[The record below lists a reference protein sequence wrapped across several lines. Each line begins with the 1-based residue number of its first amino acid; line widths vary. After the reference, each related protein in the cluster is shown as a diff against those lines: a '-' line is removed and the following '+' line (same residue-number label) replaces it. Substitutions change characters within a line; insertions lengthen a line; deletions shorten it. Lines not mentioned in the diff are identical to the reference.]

1 MSKRSIRLIAAACV
15 IAGVAAGVAGAQVI
29 QTLQRQYL
37 NTGLFSVG
45 PDEVAHFHVSLD
57 DARNGPAAR
66 VILQLIDE
74 TGTVVAGT
82 GEIPLQAGKSV
93 SLRTPGPG
101 LFRAHAEV
109 IEPTLQLSA
118 RRRSVATVEAI
129 NLVTGVVRPIPSFD
143 PHQIPSRP

>member
-1 MSKRSIRLIAAACV
+1 MSKRTIRLIAAACV
-15 IAGVAAGVAGAQVI
+15 VAGVVAGVAGAQVI
-29 QTLQRQYL
+29 QNLQRQYL

-45 PDEVAHFHVSLD
+45 VNEIAHFHVSLD
-57 DARNGPAAR
+57 DARTGPAAR

-74 TGTVVAGT
+74 TGAVVAAT
-82 GEIPLQAGKSV
+82 GELTLQAGQSA

-109 IEPTLQLSA
+109 IETVLQLSA
-118 RRRSVATVEAI
+118 RRTSAGTVEVI
-129 NLVTGVVRPIPSFD
+129 NSVTGVVRPIPSFD